1 MFPVS
6 YSIVAAAAELA
17 MTEDF
22 SIFSP
27 FPPLSANQIKAARF
41 NQELWARIEATA
53 AYIAPAVFPA

>member
-27 FPPLSANQIKAARF
+27 FPPLTAKQIKAARL
-41 NQELWARIEATA
+41 NAMMWARLEAMA